1 MSRIK
6 GKVTTNP
13 TLGEMVVVGVDVSK
27 KWLDVFVHPMGERAR
42 VENDAIGIGKLL
54 ACCLANSVGLVVMEA
69 TGRYHR
75 TAHTAL
81 HEAGI
86 KVAIINPYRT
96 RRFADV
102 LGRLAKTD
110 EIDAEVL
117 ARFATIIKP
126 APTEPSSATMAQIK
140 EIVVARRQV
149 IAERLA
155 LESQC
160 EETEVD
166 FVKDLLMERI
176 ALCRRHCDVL
186 DAELQAVLKADP
198 EIARQYAILT
208 SIPGIGPTTAAT
220 LLAEMKELGS
230 ANAGEVAALAGLAP
244 MNRDSGMMRG
254 RKTIRGGR
262 VMARNTLYM
271 ASVSAVR
278 WNRDL
283 KAFYERLRKAGKPF
297 KVAITAVMRKLLI
310 LANTLLKDGRIW
322 SSTPP

>member
-6 GKVTTNP
+6 GKVTTNQTP
-13 TLGEMVVVGVDVSK
+13 AEAVVVGVDVSK
-27 KWLDVFVHPMGERAR
+27 QWLDVFVHPMGDRVR
-42 VENDAIGIGKLL
+42 VENDSTGIAKLL
-54 ACCLANSVGLVVMEA
+54 TCCLASAASLVVMEA

-75 TAHTAL
+75 KAHIAL
-81 HEAGI
+81 HQAGI

-117 ARFATIIKP
+117 ARFGTIMKP
-126 APTEPSSATMAQIK
+126 APTEPTSSTMAQIK

-149 IAERLA
+149 ITERLA
-155 LESQC
+155 LENQC
-160 EETEVD
+160 EEATSD
-166 FVKDLLMERI
+166 MVKDLLIERI

-186 DAELQAVLKADP
+186 DAELQAVLKAD
-198 EIARQYAILT
+198 AQLMQRYAILT
-208 SIPGIGPTTAAT
+208 SIPGIDPTTAAT
-220 LLAEMKELGS
+220 LLAEMRELGS
-230 ANAGEVAALAGLAP
+230 ANAAQVAALSGLAP

-254 RKTIRGGR
+254 KKTIRGGR
-262 VMARNTLYM
+262 VMARNILYM

-278 WNRDL
+278 WNLDL
-283 KAFYERLRKAGKPF
+283 KAFYDRLRKAGKPF

-310 LANTLLKDGRIW
+310 LANTLLKDGRAW
-322 SSTPP
+322 SATPP

>member
-1 MSRIK
+1 MK
-6 GKVTTNP
+6 GKVTTNQTP
-13 TLGEMVVVGVDVSK
+13 SETVVVGVDVSK
-27 KWLDVFVHPMGERAR
+27 KWLDVFLHPMGERVR
-42 VENDAIGIGKLL
+42 VANDATGIGKLL
-54 ACCLANSVGLVVMEA
+54 TCCLANSAELVVMEA

-75 TAHTAL
+75 MAHIAL
-81 HEAGI
+81 HEAGFQ
-86 KVAIINPYRT
+86 VAIINPYRT

-102 LGRLAKTD
+102 LGRVAKTD

-117 ARFATIIKP
+117 ARFGTIMKP
-126 APTEPSSATMAQIK
+126 VPTEPTSATMAQVK

-149 IAERLA
+149 ITERLA
-155 LESQC
+155 LENQS
-160 EETEVD
+160 EETTSD
-166 FVKDLLMERI
+166 MVKDLLIERI

-198 EIARQYAILT
+198 QLTQRCAILT

-230 ANAGEVAALAGLAP
+230 ANSAEVAALAGLAP

-254 RKTIRGGR
+254 KKTIRGGR
-262 VMARNTLYM
+262 VMARNILYM

-278 WNRDL
+278 WNLDL

-297 KVAITAVMRKLLI
+297 KVAITAVMRKLLV
-310 LANTLLKDGRIW
+310 LANTLLKEGRAW
-322 SSTPP
+322 SAAPP